1 MICKTI
7 TVASNTMTFSLRYS
21 GNESLRLPVMVF
33 VVGQNGYVGLYS
45 IIVFY
50 NKFAINIINGSPA
63 TITDNGNGTI
73 TITFQQSNIWGTEI
87 IFAQKSTNE

>member
-7 TVASNTMTFSLRYS
+7 TVASNTTTFSLRYS
-21 GNESLRLPVMVF
+21 VNESLRLPVMVF

-45 IIVFY
+45 ISVFY
-50 NKFAINIINGSPA
+50 NMFSMSTINGIPA

-73 TITFQQSNIWGTEI
+73 MITFEIDNIC
-87 IFAQKSTNE
+87 

>member
-7 TVASNTMTFSLRYS
+7 TVASNTTTFSLSYS
-21 GNESLRLPVMVF
+21 SNEFLRLPVMVF

-45 IIVFY
+45 ICVFH
-50 NKFAINIINGSPA
+50 NSFELDIINGVSA

-73 TITFQQSNIWGTEI
+73 TITFQQSDIWGTGFI
-87 IFAQKSTNE
+87 IAPKSII

>member
-7 TVASNTMTFSLRYS
+7 NVDSNTTTFSLSYS
-21 GNESLRLPVMVF
+21 RNEFLRLPVMVF

-45 IIVFY
+45 ICVFH
-50 NKFAINIINGSPA
+50 NRFILDTINGVSA

-73 TITFQQSNIWGTEI
+73 TITFETTNIWGTGFI
-87 IFAQKSTNE
+87 IAPKSII